1 MKKKLIA
8 LAMLVAGLTS
18 CNDEVVIKENPGYAE
33 PGTAVVNLNM
43 NTVKNLKSY
52 ADDKK
57 TLAANADEQQIES
70 IAFFVKVGTNTSLQ
84 CYRSTEMLGSTD
96 GFTQKLTE
104 VEAGKYTAT
113 FKMAMTGTNNVQFFA
128 LANYAE
134 NNIQPETIT
143 NEDLLKA
150 AVSEALTAENPV
162 KPLLMFGSAE
172 VNNLN
177 EGEAKDVEFN
187 MDRLVARVDI
197 INNAYNADASKG
209 FRITSAKV
217 LNGKEQAALMPNSY
231 NLINNINVIADA
243 LKESKAVTFRKADGT
258 VTTEGTDD
266 VYQRLDTLYM
276 YENLNGVEFDTDG
289 SVKTAP
295 SSPVADATAIQIDG
309 TFNGSPMSQ
318 RVEFMT
324 KGQAAGDTAALSIM
338 RNSLYTIKIIP
349 SQDSTSISFNVTV
362 ADWSSAEGDTMTIKP
377 TLMKPEL
384 TAITETGLTGVSGSN
399 KVYTITD
406 PASLAGTLTF
416 TASGNHDS
424 KVEVQ
429 YIGRTGLSEWLSGD
443 AVVKGE
449 LQGYYSA
456 HLSRDYKIDFGK
468 ALGTELSDH
477 STQPAAVLVLIQNA
491 SETSLADTILIQ
503 YLPNYTGTT
512 IKPVL
517 YKGQFWAPVNVGA
530 SKDLTT
536 VSSVTSGTTDAA
548 IFGNLYQWGRNVQF
562 THSSTPTVSSIE
574 TVAGLPT
581 YVQACSNTGT
591 YANKFIK
598 VVETGDFS
606 WFKDYKADAAAG
618 LSSELS
624 GMKWPRAN
632 QPCPEGWRV
641 PTQAELDKIV
651 TEMTATKIY
660 QVNGFWKS
668 KENPLFILPAAGYIT
683 YSSGGIGGVSFEGDY
698 WSSDLGTTG
707 KSPNLIFN
715 DKSTR
720 TSDYNLS
727 YGFSVRCI
735 QE

>member
-231 NLINNINVIADA
+231 TLINNINVIADA

-258 VTTEGTDD
+258 ATTEGVDV

-295 SSPVADATAIQIDG
+295 SSPVSDATAIQIDG

-349 SQDSTSISFNVTV
+349 SQDTTSISFNVTV

-384 TAITETGLTGVSGSN
+384 TAITATDLGGVSKTSD

-406 PASLAGTLTF
+406 PTTLAGTLTF

-429 YIGRTGLSEWLSGD
+429 YFGRKNAAWLPAD

-456 HLSRDYKIDFGK
+456 HLSRDYTIDFSK
-468 ALGTELSDH
+468 ADKTDFEGDKAKVPSD
-477 STQPAAVLVLIQNA
+477 AWVIIQNA
-491 SETSLADTILIQ
+491 SEITMADTIFIQ
-503 YLPNYTGTT
+503 FRPNYEGTT

-530 SKDLTT
+530 TQVPTSVSTT
-536 VSSVTSGTTDAA
+536 WSRNTCGY
-548 IFGNLYQWGRNVQF
+548 LYQWGRNVPF
-562 THSSTPTVSSIE
+562 SYDATN
-574 TVAGLPT
+574 
-581 YVQACSNTGT
+581 SNTDLVDYPDKT
-591 YANKFIK
+591 YAEIIANASGIYTNKFVK
-598 VVETGDFS
+598 GDS
-606 WFKDYKADAAAG
+606 NADYIWFNDYATT
-618 LSSELS
+618 SMTE
-624 GMKWPRAN
+624 WPREN
-632 QPCPEGWRV
+632 QPCPAGWRV
-641 PTQAELDKIV
+641 PTKEEFDKIAAEKPL
-651 TEMTATKIY
+651 TS
-660 QVNGFWKS
+660 NGIWKS
-668 KENPLFILPAAGYIT
+668 KENPLFVLPASGYRGG
-683 YSSGGIGGVSFEGDY
+683 SGNYYNVSIYGLY
-698 WSSDLGTTG
+698 WSSDLVKG
-707 KSPNLIFN
+707 KSPCLNFN
-715 DKSTR
+715 TDRVQT
-720 TSDYNLS
+720 TSDS
-727 YGFSVRCI
+727 TGSACAIRCV